1 MTTNHQA
8 QLPINAFADKTLDW
22 EQIMTPEKLTED
34 QRTWKRKTAQF
45 VEEEARPVL
54 HQIENQQ
61 FEPVYGLMKKLGSMG
76 LLGAFIPAEHGGT
89 AIDKVAYTAVI
100 EEMGGARSF
109 SVSYGA
115 QVGIG
120 SLPIVYYGTEK
131 QKAAYLPK
139 IASGD
144 MIGSY
149 GLTEPGAGTD
159 IAAVQTTAEA
169 SEDESVYTLSGEK
182 QWITNSSFSSYFI
195 IFAKI
200 DGKKPTA
207 FIVDRNTEGFTIGQE
222 EDKMGITGSS
232 TCPLYLDNVKVPKEA
247 IVGEIGKGARIALS
261 ILNLGRQ
268 KIAASCV
275 GASKRA
281 LLLSAE
287 HAQER
292 RQFGHP
298 LSEKKMIQKKLA
310 AMAVWTFASESMVYR
325 TAGVLQT
332 GTEAAESAGIPFA
345 DILKNFAIECSINK
359 IFASEALSDI
369 VDHGVQVH
377 GGQGYMRKNEIETLY
392 RDSRIN
398 RIFEGTNEIN
408 RVVVAS
414 MLFEMAEEM
423 AAKKETTA
431 SAAGI
436 LNKERT
442 YMEKLRELL
451 AELVKETASVFEAPE
466 EEQELLECVAETA
479 KSVYVME
486 SVWSRVQKDS
496 EADGLMTKMA
506 SVYMNEAVDRVL
518 PLLKEAADFLE
529 SESML
534 QQIKQLAADKSAETD
549 HSITYRRNI
558 AEAVIEH
565 NGYPLS

>member
-1 MTTNHQA
+1 MTTDHKA
-8 QLPINAFADKTLDW
+8 QLPINAFADKTMSW
-22 EQIMTPEKLTED
+22 KQMMTPEKLSED
-34 QRTWKRKTAQF
+34 QRAWKTKTARF
-45 VEEEARPVL
+45 VEEEVRPVL
-54 HQIENQQ
+54 PQIENQR
-61 FEPVYGLMKKLGSMG
+61 FEPVYGLMKTLGSMG

-120 SLPIVYYGTEK
+120 SLPIVYYGTDK
-131 QKAAYLPK
+131 QKASYLPK
-139 IASGD
+139 IAAGD

-169 SEDESVYTLSGEK
+169 SEDESVYTISGEK
-182 QWITNSSFSSYFI
+182 QWITNSSFASYFI

-207 FIVDRNTEGFTIGQE
+207 FIVDRNTEGFTVGKE

-281 LLLSAE
+281 LLLAAE

-325 TAGVLQT
+325 TAGVLQA
-332 GTEAAESAGIPFA
+332 GTEAAENADIPFA
-345 DILKNFAIECSINK
+345 DILKDFAIECSINK

-414 MLFEMAEEM
+414 MLFEMAEEL
-423 AAKKETTA
+423 AAEKETEPYEK
-431 SAAGI
+431 SG
-436 LNKERT
+436 LDKEKA

-451 AELVKETASVFEAPE
+451 AELVQETSGIFEKPE

-479 KSVYVME
+479 KTVYVME
-486 SVWSRVQKDS
+486 SVWSRVQKDQS
-496 EADGLMTKMA
+496 PGELMTKMA
-506 SVYMNEAVDRVL
+506 VVYMNEAVERVL
-518 PLLKEAADFLE
+518 PMLKEAADFLE
-529 SESML
+529 SDSML
-534 QQIKQLAADKSAETD
+534 QKIKQLAADKTD
-549 HSITYRRNI
+549 GTDQSIVYRRKI